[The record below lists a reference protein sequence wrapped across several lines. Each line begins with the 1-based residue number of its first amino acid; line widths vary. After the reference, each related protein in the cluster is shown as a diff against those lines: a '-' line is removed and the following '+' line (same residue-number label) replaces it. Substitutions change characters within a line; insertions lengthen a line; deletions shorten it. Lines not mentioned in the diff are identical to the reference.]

1 MTKILDLYISWVE
14 YGISLG
20 YTELEVMRLLEDQQL
35 NPRTTPLSLEERW
48 PRSIFPTGSLRYDD
62 PKINY

>member
-35 NPRTTPLSLEERW
+35 NPRITPLSLEERW
-48 PRSIFPTGSLRYDD
+48 PRSVFPTGSLIYDN
-62 PKINY
+62 PKQ